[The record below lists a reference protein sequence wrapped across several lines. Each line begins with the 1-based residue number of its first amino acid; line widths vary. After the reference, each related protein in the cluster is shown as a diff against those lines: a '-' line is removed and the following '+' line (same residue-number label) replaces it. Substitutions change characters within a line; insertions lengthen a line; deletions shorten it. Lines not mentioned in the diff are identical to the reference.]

1 MSQPIIAV
9 HNLRKSFQIAKKTPG
24 FAASVKS
31 LFHPN
36 KTEVVA
42 VNDISF
48 DIEQGELVGFLG
60 PNGAGKTTTLK
71 MLSGILHPT
80 GGSATVLGYTPWNRE
95 AAYQRQFSLV
105 MGQKNQL
112 WWDLPAL
119 DSFELNKVIYQ
130 VPDSQYNEMVNQLG
144 ELLDVTS
151 VLTTPVRKLS
161 LGQRMKCELIAAL
174 LHRPRVLFLDEPTI
188 GLDVLSQQS
197 MREFIAE
204 YNKKYETTILLTSHY
219 MKDVER
225 LCSRV
230 IVIDHGSVIF
240 DGKLATLMQSYGTHK
255 TITLTSLEVIDRAL
269 VSRYG
274 EVKEYQPHRVVIEV
288 PKAEQQNA
296 VVGLLKHV
304 TIEDL
309 SIDEVDME
317 EVIRDMFAKQNQKIP
332 S

>member
-9 HNLRKSFQIAKKTPG
+9 RNLRKSFQVAKKTPG

-71 MLSGILHPT
+71 MLSGILHPSS
-80 GGSATVLGYTPWNRE
+80 GSATVLGYTPWNRE

-197 MREFIAE
+197 MREFVAE
-204 YNKKYETTILLTSHY
+204 YNQKYETTILLTSHY

-255 TITLTSLEVIDRAL
+255 TITLTSLEVIDRAA

-274 EVKEYQPHRVVIEV
+274 ELKEYQQHRVVIEV

-296 VVGLLKHV
+296 VAGLLQHV

-317 EVIRDMFAKQNQKIP
+317 EVIRDMFAKQNQKI
-332 S
+332 SS